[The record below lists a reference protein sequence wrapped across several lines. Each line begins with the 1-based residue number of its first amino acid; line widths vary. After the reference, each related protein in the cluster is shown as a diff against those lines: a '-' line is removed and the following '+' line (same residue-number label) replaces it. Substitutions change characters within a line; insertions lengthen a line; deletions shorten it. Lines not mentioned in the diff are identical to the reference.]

1 MQTIERDD
9 QTEYKLLLDA
19 ETLDSIK
26 AKNNKFLITL
36 TDYVYMHFKD
46 IDKRAK
52 RSEIKNLFKPLL
64 NNK

>member
-26 AKNNKFLITL
+26 AKNNKFLIPL